1 MLDELFSIPT
11 STHSLVGEGKTT
23 ASTNWPPTST
33 DSVPK
38 PPTNSQWTDYRSN
51 APTSSGTER
60 DYFRSIP
67 TKAATPISTPTK
79 TATNRWIKSFTTT
92 KTKHTTLAISTTT
105 KSTYRA
111 RWPIRTAISCGSA
124 TTPLRV
130 VWKRTTWFTRMRI
143 CRSDCRTNMPM
154 LHYNFFRY

>member
-105 KSTYRA
+105 KSTYRG
-111 RWPIRTAISCGSA
+111 RWPTFMAIWFGLSCILIRIYWIELQESWGQCLKVSE
-124 TTPLRV
+124 
-130 VWKRTTWFTRMRI
+130 
-143 CRSDCRTNMPM
+143 RS
-154 LHYNFFRY
+154 

>member
-1 MLDELFSIPT
+1 MA
-11 STHSLVGEGKTT
+11 KTNI
-23 ASTNWPPTST
+23 TNTIS
-33 DSVPK
+33 K
-38 PPTNSQWTDYRSN
+38 TNSSAPKSKSPPAIPRFGHTPTTRSADAFPKNAKTNSPGRVPTRN

-60 DYFRSIP
+60 DYFRSTP

-111 RWPIRTAISCGSA
+111 R
-124 TTPLRV
+124 
-130 VWKRTTWFTRMRI
+130 
-143 CRSDCRTNMPM
+143 
-154 LHYNFFRY
+154 